1 MNRLENA
8 LQIQSQR
15 LLLNVFHIEHN
26 LLLWLEIVAAVDL
39 CPAGQAGFYNQAV
52 VKTVNI
58 GFKFIIKTFPF
69 RSRTNKAHVAFQDI
83 PKLRQ
88 LVQSGLPKNPPQ
100 MGAARIIL
108 ICPLRPVFFCVKPHG
123 SEFHNCKWL
132 SIDEIGEKL
141 DALLNDPK
149 QFGKIAQLASSI
161 LGDGGGQQAPPSA
174 PEPEL
179 DVDMGQLRRMMSALR
194 GGGHDS
200 ANRHLLEAMK
210 PYLAEKRRRKIDRAM
225 KLARLASLAELAAED
240 LEGDDH
246 V

>member
-1 MNRLENA
+1 M
-8 LQIQSQR
+8 
-15 LLLNVFHIEHN
+15 
-26 LLLWLEIVAAVDL
+26 
-39 CPAGQAGFYNQAV
+39 
-52 VKTVNI
+52 
-58 GFKFIIKTFPF
+58 
-69 RSRTNKAHVAFQDI
+69 
-83 PKLRQ
+83 
-88 LVQSGLPKNPPQ
+88 
-100 MGAARIIL
+100 
-108 ICPLRPVFFCVKPHG
+108 
-123 SEFHNCKWL
+123 
-132 SIDEIGEKL
+132 DEIGEKL

-161 LGDGGGQQAPPSA
+161 LGDGGKQAPPSA
-174 PEPEL
+174 PEPEP

>member
-1 MNRLENA
+1 M
-8 LQIQSQR
+8 
-15 LLLNVFHIEHN
+15 
-26 LLLWLEIVAAVDL
+26 
-39 CPAGQAGFYNQAV
+39 
-52 VKTVNI
+52 
-58 GFKFIIKTFPF
+58 
-69 RSRTNKAHVAFQDI
+69 
-83 PKLRQ
+83 
-88 LVQSGLPKNPPQ
+88 
-100 MGAARIIL
+100 
-108 ICPLRPVFFCVKPHG
+108 
-123 SEFHNCKWL
+123 
-132 SIDEIGEKL
+132 DEIGEKL

-161 LGDGGGQQAPPSA
+161 LGDGGDKLAPPSA
-174 PEPEL
+174 PEPDL
-179 DVDMGQLRRMMSALR
+179 DLDMGQLRRMMSALR

>member
-1 MNRLENA
+1 M
-8 LQIQSQR
+8 
-15 LLLNVFHIEHN
+15 
-26 LLLWLEIVAAVDL
+26 
-39 CPAGQAGFYNQAV
+39 
-52 VKTVNI
+52 
-58 GFKFIIKTFPF
+58 
-69 RSRTNKAHVAFQDI
+69 
-83 PKLRQ
+83 
-88 LVQSGLPKNPPQ
+88 
-100 MGAARIIL
+100 
-108 ICPLRPVFFCVKPHG
+108 
-123 SEFHNCKWL
+123 
-132 SIDEIGEKL
+132 DEIGEKL

-161 LGDGGGQQAPPSA
+161 LGDGGGKQAPPSA

-240 LEGDDH
+240 LEGDIVNMGVRRAHLWHEREQAYKAELSPDCRRQCTGCGALALMTEGGKCDA
-246 V
+246 

>member
-1 MNRLENA
+1 M
-8 LQIQSQR
+8 
-15 LLLNVFHIEHN
+15 
-26 LLLWLEIVAAVDL
+26 
-39 CPAGQAGFYNQAV
+39 
-52 VKTVNI
+52 
-58 GFKFIIKTFPF
+58 
-69 RSRTNKAHVAFQDI
+69 
-83 PKLRQ
+83 
-88 LVQSGLPKNPPQ
+88 
-100 MGAARIIL
+100 
-108 ICPLRPVFFCVKPHG
+108 
-123 SEFHNCKWL
+123 
-132 SIDEIGEKL
+132 DEIGEKL

-161 LGDGGGQQAPPSA
+161 LGDG
-174 PEPEL
+174 
-179 DVDMGQLRRMMSALR
+179 

>member
-1 MNRLENA
+1 M
-8 LQIQSQR
+8 
-15 LLLNVFHIEHN
+15 
-26 LLLWLEIVAAVDL
+26 
-39 CPAGQAGFYNQAV
+39 
-52 VKTVNI
+52 
-58 GFKFIIKTFPF
+58 
-69 RSRTNKAHVAFQDI
+69 
-83 PKLRQ
+83 
-88 LVQSGLPKNPPQ
+88 
-100 MGAARIIL
+100 
-108 ICPLRPVFFCVKPHG
+108 
-123 SEFHNCKWL
+123 
-132 SIDEIGEKL
+132 DEIGEKL

-149 QFGKIAQLASSI
+149 QFGRIAQLASSI
-161 LGDGGGQQAPPSA
+161 LGGGDKSAPPSA

-179 DVDMGQLRRMMSALR
+179 DLDMGQLRRMMSALR